1 MSHRWKRNQVGWIV
15 NRKKK
20 NSSKGANVFE
30 PFWTF
35 PHCLFPSPSIHPL
48 LSLPVLYSTSG
59 AIFPPLPALFL
70 PLSVPLSAYVWWYQC
85 SRTPPL
91 TDNSLDGTLL
101 CTVQCTAILPQ
112 WALDLWWMDRTT
124 PSAVSGTCQTE
135 GGGSH
140 GWRVSYEG
148 GLYHVCA
155 WEIGAIWNLSGFNL
169 WHGTGWCVWF
179 WFCVLK
185 DYMYLRMWSPE
196 AWIMMYL
203 CAFCDAHPLLC
214 CYGDCCSLV

>member
-1 MSHRWKRNQVGWIV
+1 MSHRWKRNQGGWIV

-20 NSSKGANVFE
+20 QQQRSE
-30 PFWTF
+30 CIWTI
-35 PHCLFPSPSIHPL
+35 LDLSPLSFSFSLHPHPL
-48 LSLPVLYSTSG
+48 FSLPVLYSTSG
-59 AIFPPLPALFL
+59 AIFPPLLALFL

-135 GGGSH
+135 GGGTH

-169 WHGTGWCVWF
+169 WHGTGWCV
-179 WFCVLK
+179 VLVFRAK
-185 DYMYLRMWSPE
+185 RLYVS
-196 AWIMMYL
+196 
-203 CAFCDAHPLLC
+203 
-214 CYGDCCSLV
+214 